1 MTIGKLN
8 AVQAAVA
15 AAMAAGEVQPV
26 MDQATL
32 IAAVSAGTPGIG
44 GVIWDHWGDSLL
56 VQGVGVAR
64 SSKRI
69 WFTMAA
75 GAYSGGVR
83 ADMLEAPQKAKD
95 GKSATPGHV
104 VYHELVRRIM
114 LTFSE
119 DDQRLYATDVA
130 NAVVKAGM
138 SQRDLERRAEI
149 LKDRDRHVAELRK
162 YLAKFNEPEKKGPT
176 TQRSPDE
183 MVRDMIGETLDYMR
197 KSDYDFK
204 FDLDEVF
211 DPLKVL
217 HEKVKIACGIVRRKS

>member
-1 MTIGKLN
+1 MTTAKLN

-15 AAMAAGEVQPV
+15 AALAAGEVQPV

-32 IAAVSAGTPGIG
+32 IAAVGAGTPGIG
-44 GVIWDHWGDSLL
+44 GVIWDYWADSLL
-56 VQGVGVAR
+56 VQGVGVSR

-83 ADMLEAPQKAKD
+83 AEMLEAPQKAKD
-95 GKSATPGHV
+95 GKPATPGHV

-119 DDQRLYATDVA
+119 DDQRLYAMEVS

-138 SQRDLERRAEI
+138 SPRDLERRAEI
-149 LKDRDRHVAELRK
+149 VKERDRHVSELRK
-162 YLAKFNEPEKKGPT
+162 YLEKFNDPEKRGATK
-176 TQRSPDE
+176 QRTPDE

-204 FDLDEVF
+204 FDLDDVF
-211 DPLKVL
+211 DPLK
-217 HEKVKIACGIVRRKS
+217 EIYEIVKDACGIVRKP